1 MPHIGDV
8 ADIAHGIS
16 RVFEV
21 TEEEVEGDGRARV
34 SEVGIAIDGG
44 TTHIHAYSAFVNGFE
59 DFFSAREGVVDLES
73 HELDAY
79 LMGQSKGTIRLHL
92 CSVFRVLWHD
102 QTKDYK

>member
-1 MPHIGDV
+1 LAEHAGTEHR
-8 ADIAHGIS
+8 IAF
-16 RVFEV
+16 V
-21 TEEEVEGDGRARV
+21 GDGINDAPVLSRA
-34 SEVGIAIDGG
+34 EVGIAIDGG

-102 QTKDYK
+102 QRKDYK